1 MRVRERIAYLKQL
14 RGLFGREPPAD
25 EAQQEADIL
34 IGRHGRG

>member
-1 MRVRERIAYLKQL
+1 MRARERVAYLEQL
-14 RGLFGREPPAD
+14 RSLLGREPSAD